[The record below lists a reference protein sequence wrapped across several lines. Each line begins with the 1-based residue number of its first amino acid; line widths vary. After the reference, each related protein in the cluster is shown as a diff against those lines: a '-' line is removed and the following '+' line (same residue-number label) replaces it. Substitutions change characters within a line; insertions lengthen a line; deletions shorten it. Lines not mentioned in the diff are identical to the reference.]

1 MLSQFSIGPGESR
14 ADPAAALILG
24 AGLFLLGPVVALAPL
39 GVAPLAIGTA
49 VLLGG
54 LQLIRLGVGAVPCR
68 PLAGLLMLLCLLG
81 ALSLLWTVDRSRTL
95 PAALHLAALVLP
107 GLLLVATAPW
117 PSGARARTIENA
129 FLAGLGIGLAIT
141 LVQIVI
147 GHSFGELLSA
157 KPLLN
162 HITPKVVSRPG
173 TTFALAVWP
182 AAIILYRRGRTRA
195 AWLLPVGYLVLTVAL
210 HHRASTIAMAVG
222 LLVYAAAAWAPL
234 LTRRTLA
241 GLLVVLFVG
250 GVPIAEGLSR
260 AGLEDAAWLPSSAR
274 HRIEIW
280 QFTADR
286 VLERPL
292 TGFGLDA
299 AGSIG
304 NAGRVSRFQEPGASI
319 IPLHPHSL
327 FLQVTV
333 ELGLPGMVLA
343 LGVALG
349 LLAAAVRVAP
359 GALQRFALA
368 GFAANWVISALS
380 YGAWQAWWL
389 GSILMAATA
398 LAFVCREE
406 PQCPS
411 R

>member
-1 MLSQFSIGPGESR
+1 MPEPQSPLPEESR
-14 ADPAAALILG
+14 ADRAAALLLG
-24 AGLFLLGPVVALAPL
+24 GGLFLLGPVVALAPL
-39 GVAPLAIGTA
+39 GVAPLAIATA

-54 LQLIRLGVGAVPCR
+54 LHLIRQGAAALPR
-68 PLAGLLMLLCLLG
+68 GWLAGLLALLCLLG
-81 ALSLLWTVDRSRTL
+81 GLSLLWTVDRTRTL
-95 PAALHLAALVLP
+95 PAAVHLAAIALP
-107 GLLLVATAPW
+107 GLLLVTAAFGTP
-117 PSGARARTIENA
+117 GRRARAIENA
-129 FLAGLGIGLAIT
+129 FLAGLGLGLAIT
-141 LVQIVI
+141 LVQVAI
-147 GHSFGELLSA
+147 GHSFGELLGH

-173 TTFALAVWP
+173 TVYALAVWP
-182 AAIILYRRGRTRA
+182 AAIILYRRGLTRA
-195 AWLLPVGYLVLTVAL
+195 AWLLPLAYTAVTLPL
-210 HHRASTIAMAVG
+210 HHRTSAIAMAAA
-222 LLVYAAAAWAPL
+222 LLVFAAASAAPM
-234 LTRRTLA
+234 LTRRALA

-250 GVPIAEGLSR
+250 AVPIAEGLSK

-304 NAGRVSRFQEPGASI
+304 NAGRESRFQEPGASI

-333 ELGLPGMVLA
+333 ELGLPGMVIA

-349 LLAAAVRVAP
+349 LLAALGRAAP
-359 GALQRFALA
+359 GPLQRFALA
-368 GFAANWVISALS
+368 GFAATWIISALS

-389 GSILMAATA
+389 GAILLAATA
-398 LAFVCREE
+398 LAFACRED
-406 PQCPS
+406 PPCPS